1 MYGVVNHASDGD
13 ANCIFGA
20 YANNASVR
28 EMCTLCDDCKS
39 RLIANADEYN
49 HPIN

>member
-1 MYGVVNHASDGD
+1 MYGVVNHTSDGV

-20 YANNASVR
+20 YANDASVR
-28 EMCTLCDDCKS
+28 EMCTLCGDCKS